1 VAWRRASATELA
13 LAAGGLL
20 LLIVTFLPWYHGPG
34 GVSANAWQAFG
45 LLDLLL
51 LIVVLLALAP
61 FAASAGQLTVPRT
74 ELGLAL
80 LGAASCATILVAY
93 RMLNPP
99 GADNDVTS
107 VAVGAW
113 LGLLVCGAV
122 VAAGYRVSQ
131 GADRA

>member
-1 VAWRRASATELA
+1 VGGLA
-13 LAAGGLL
+13 L
-20 LLIVTFLPWYHGPG
+20 LITTFLPWYHGPA

-51 LIVVLLALAP
+51 LAVALLAIAP
-61 FAASAGQLTVPRT
+61 FAASALGLEVPRMD
-74 ELGLAL
+74 LGLAL
-80 LGAASCATILVAY
+80 LGSASCATILVAY
-93 RMLNPP
+93 RLLNPP
-99 GADNDVTS
+99 GADNAATS

-122 VAAGYRVSQ
+122 VAAGWRVSH